1 MKKNQL
7 VEVVCVCTHHMK
19 AHKKGSVT
27 MGILPKVVIHLFLHH
42 QLTIGGGKFGHLLRK
57 KQGDIHPFDGSQHV
71 DALVSCI
78 I

>member
-1 MKKNQL
+1 
-7 VEVVCVCTHHMK
+7 
-19 AHKKGSVT
+19 

-42 QLTIGGGKFGHLLRK
+42 QPAIGGGKFGHLLRK